1 MKYDNENI
9 FAKILKDEIPCDK
22 VFEDENVLS
31 FKDINPQSKL
41 HILIIPK
48 KKVY

>member
-22 VFEDENVLS
+22 VFEDEMYFLL
-31 FKDINPQSKL
+31 KT
-41 HILIIPK
+41 
-48 KKVY
+48 